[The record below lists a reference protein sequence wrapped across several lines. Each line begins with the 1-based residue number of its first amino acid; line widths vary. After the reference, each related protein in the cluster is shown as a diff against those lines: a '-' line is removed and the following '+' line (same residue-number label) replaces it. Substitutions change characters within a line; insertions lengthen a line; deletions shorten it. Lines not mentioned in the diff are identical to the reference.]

1 MSIQSVIVNMVLRWQ
16 FKRGSR
22 GPLNV
27 GKARHVVNKGA
38 KRYPPPPAEIKHTP
52 VAAQPASSL
61 CSAEWLSVDKPQRT
75 VLYFHGGGYF
85 FCGLET
91 HRPTCAYLARTAQAR
106 VLSVDYR
113 MAPENVFPAAVDDA
127 IAWWKALLAQGI
139 KPEDVVFAGD
149 SAGGGLALACMVA
162 SREQGLPMPAGAVL
176 FSPWCDLSCSGETMK
191 TLADADV
198 MFNPHLLPEAAALY
212 LAGKPADTP
221 LASPL
226 FADLKGLPPLMI
238 HASKHE
244 ILLADSTRLHERAQ
258 KQGVSSELHLK
269 AKMPHV
275 WPTMLMLPEAR
286 QTLKECGAYIARV
299 TAAAASRASA
309 SGKAAPDA
317 PARARA

>member
-1 MSIQSVIVNMVLRWQ
+1 MSIQSIIANMVLRHQ
-16 FKRGSR
+16 FKRAGR

-27 GKARHVVNKGA
+27 QKARHMVNKVA
-38 KRYPPPPAEIKHTP
+38 KRNPPPPKSIKHTP
-52 VAAQPASSL
+52 VAAQPANSL
-61 CSAEWLSVDKPQRT
+61 CSAEWLSVAQPKRT

-91 HRPTCAYLARTAQAR
+91 HRPTCAYLARTAEAQ

-127 IAWWKALLAQGI
+127 VAWWKELLNKGTDP
-139 KPEDVVFAGD
+139 KSVVFAGD
-149 SAGGGLALACMVA
+149 SAGGGLALACLVA
-162 SREQGLPMPAGAVL
+162 SRDQGLPLPAGAVL
-176 FSPWCDLSCSGETMK
+176 FSPWSDLTCSGDTMK
-191 TLADADV
+191 SLADVDV
-198 MFNPHLLPEAAALY
+198 MFNPESLPEAAALY
-212 LAGKPADTP
+212 LNGKPANTP

-258 KQGVSSELHLK
+258 QQGVTSELHLK

-275 WPTMLMLPEAR
+275 WPTMVMLPEAR
-286 QTLKECGAYIARV
+286 QTLKECGAFIARV
-299 TAAAASRASA
+299 TR
-309 SGKAAPDA
+309 
-317 PARARA
+317 

>member
-1 MSIQSVIVNMVLRWQ
+1 MSIQSIIVNMVLRHQ
-16 FKRGSR
+16 FKRAGR

-27 GKARHVVNKGA
+27 QKARHMVNKRA
-38 KRYPPPPAEIKHTP
+38 KMNPPPPPDVKHTP
-52 VAAQPASSL
+52 VAAKPTHAL
-61 CSAEWLSVDKPQRT
+61 CAAEWLSVDNPKRV

-91 HRPTCAYLARTAQAR
+91 HRPTCGYLARVAQAR

-127 IAWWKALLAQGI
+127 VAWWKELLQQGI
-139 KPEDVVFAGD
+139 KPQNVVFAGD
-149 SAGGGLALACMVA
+149 SAGGGLALACLVA
-162 SREQGLPMPAGAVL
+162 SRDQGLPLPAGAVL
-176 FSPWCDLSCSGETMK
+176 FSPWSDLSCSGETMK
-191 TLADADV
+191 TLSDADV
-198 MFNPHLLPEAAALY
+198 MFNPESLPEAAALY
-212 LAGKPADTP
+212 LAGKPANTP

-244 ILLADSTRLHERAQ
+244 ILLADSTRLHDRA
-258 KQGVSSELHLK
+258 KAQGVQSELHLK

-286 QTLKECGAYIARV
+286 QTLKHCGEFITRV
-299 TAAAASRASA
+299 TA
-309 SGKAAPDA
+309 
-317 PARARA
+317 

>member
-1 MSIQSVIVNMVLRWQ
+1 MSIQSVIANMVLRYQ
-16 FKRGSR
+16 FKRAGR

-27 GKARHVVNKGA
+27 HKARHMVNKMA
-38 KRYPPPPAEIKHTP
+38 KRYPPPPPEIKHTP
-52 VAAQPASSL
+52 VSAQPASAL
-61 CSAEWLSVDKPQRT
+61 CSAEWLSVAAPKRT

-91 HRPTCAYLARTAQAR
+91 HRPTCAYLARTAQAQ

-127 IAWWKALLAQGI
+127 VAWWKELLGKGI
-139 KPEDVVFAGD
+139 DPKSVVFGGD
-149 SAGGGLALACMVA
+149 SAGGGLALACLVA
-162 SREQGLPMPAGAVL
+162 SREQGLPLPAGAVL
-176 FSPWCDLSCSGETMK
+176 FSPWSDLSCSGDTMK
-191 TLADADV
+191 SLADADV
-198 MFNPHLLPEAAALY
+198 MFNPESLPEAAALY
-212 LAGKPADTP
+212 LNGKPSNTP

-258 KQGVSSELHLK
+258 QQGVQSELHLK

-286 QTLKECGAYIARV
+286 QTLKECGAFIARV
-299 TAAAASRASA
+299 TA
-309 SGKAAPDA
+309 
-317 PARARA
+317 